1 MHSSQTVRYSL
12 LKWLNRLRHNSLR
25 TLGLYEP
32 ITQTRY
38 RLTAPSIITNSR
50 PKVVVSLKS
59 YPPRFQQLHYTLMS
73 LVSQRVKPDRIR
85 LNLDEGTTKLLPEKC
100 HEIIRRHSIETREIT
115 IPMRSY
121 GKLIPTLA
129 DYPHSTIITADDDVY
144 YPRDWT
150 KVLLGAHKQFR
161 GHTIGYR
168 AHKIEFDSSGKPLPY
183 SQWKTSLRQPACGPN
198 IMLTGVSGI
207 LYPVDS
213 LPPEAMRSNRFLELA
228 PTADDLWLWR
238 MTLLAGYTPMKI
250 GPKDYNY
257 AWQNNGS
264 QNLSDINV
272 AGHGND
278 YALSSL
284 LSSYPL
290 SIKEDERKK

>member
-1 MHSSQTVRYSL
+1 
-12 LKWLNRLRHNSLR
+12 
-25 TLGLYEP
+25 
-32 ITQTRY
+32 
-38 RLTAPSIITNSR
+38 
-50 PKVVVSLKS
+50 
-59 YPPRFQQLHYTLMS
+59 
-73 LVSQRVKPDRIR
+73 
-85 LNLDEGTTKLLPEKC
+85 
-100 HEIIRRHSIETREIT
+100 
-115 IPMRSY
+115 
-121 GKLIPTLA
+121 
-129 DYPHSTIITADDDVY
+129 
-144 YPRDWT
+144 
-150 KVLLGAHKQFR
+150 
-161 GHTIGYR
+161 
-168 AHKIEFDSSGKPLPY
+168 
-183 SQWKTSLRQPACGPN
+183 
-198 IMLTGVSGI
+198 MLTGVSGI

-228 PTADDLWLWR
+228 PTADDLWFWR